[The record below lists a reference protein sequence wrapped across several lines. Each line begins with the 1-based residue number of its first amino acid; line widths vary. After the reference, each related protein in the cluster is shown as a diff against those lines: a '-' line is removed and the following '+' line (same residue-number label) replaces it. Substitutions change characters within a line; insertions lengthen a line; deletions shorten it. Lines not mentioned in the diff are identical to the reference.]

1 MAQAAK
7 LKGES
12 RNVIAVIGD
21 GAMSGGMA
29 FEAMNNAGI
38 TDLDVLVILNDN
50 DMSIS
55 PAVGALNRYLVR
67 LMSGPYVAAREAAK
81 AVLGVMP
88 PKVGQIV
95 KRAEEHAKGMVVP
108 STMFEEFGFKYFGP
122 IDGHDL
128 DSLIPTLKNIQ
139 HVAGP
144 RLVHV
149 VTKKGQGYKLA
160 EDDPVAYHG
169 VSKFRPRTGLSNA
182 KATTTPTYTDIFS
195 EWLCDMGARDPAF
208 VAITPAM
215 REGSGMVRFA
225 REYPDRFFDVGIAE
239 QHAVTFAAGL
249 ACEGM
254 HPVVAIYS
262 TFLQRGYDQLVHD
275 VCLQNLP
282 VVFAVDRGGLVG
294 ADGATHHGAFD
305 LSYLRCLP
313 NLTVM
318 TPSDENECRRM
329 LFTGSTLDGPSA
341 IRYPRRV
348 GPGVPVEAE
357 MIPLEV
363 GKGEVR
369 RQGQGAAILAFGS
382 MLDSALLAGEDL
394 DATVVNMRFV
404 KPLDVSLI
412 LDLAGRHG
420 LIVTLE
426 ENVVAGGAG
435 SAVAETLAHHGL
447 AVEMLHL
454 GLPDSFVDHG
464 EQGQLLT
471 SIGLDAPSLTRTIGE
486 RLSAMRRLT
495 KTDGRGVAPSAVLR
509 ATAAATGA

>member
-1 MAQAAK
+1 
-7 LKGES
+7 
-12 RNVIAVIGD
+12 
-21 GAMSGGMA
+21 
-29 FEAMNNAGI
+29 
-38 TDLDVLVILNDN
+38 
-50 DMSIS
+50 
-55 PAVGALNRYLVR
+55 
-67 LMSGPYVAAREAAK
+67 
-81 AVLGVMP
+81 
-88 PKVGQIV
+88 
-95 KRAEEHAKGMVVP
+95 
-108 STMFEEFGFKYFGP
+108 
-122 IDGHDL
+122 
-128 DSLIPTLKNIQ
+128 
-139 HVAGP
+139 
-144 RLVHV
+144 
-149 VTKKGQGYKLA
+149 
-160 EDDPVAYHG
+160 
-169 VSKFRPRTGLSNA
+169 
-182 KATTTPTYTDIFS
+182 
-195 EWLCDMGARDPAF
+195 
-208 VAITPAM
+208 
-215 REGSGMVRFA
+215 MVRFA

-382 MLDSALLAGEDL
+382 MLDSALLAGDDL

-471 SIGLDAPSLTRTIGE
+471 SLGLDAPSLTRTIGE
-486 RLSAMRRLT
+486 RLSVMRRLT
-495 KTDGRGVAPSAVLR
+495 KTDGRGAVAPAVLR
-509 ATAAATGA
+509 AAAAATGA